1 MKTIL
6 FSFAFLLMLNAGLSQ
21 TIPTDSLYLG
31 QTPPGDSA
39 IVFAPGTISLPNRRE
54 TKIVFSPN
62 NEECLIGIGI
72 NNTFQILY
80 TDFYSGYWTVTIPA
94 GFITIN
100 RPIEPFFSPDSLH
113 IFLTSDADIYECTR
127 VNQTW
132 TTPVNLGSPV
142 NTGFEEYHP
151 TTALNGT
158 LYFCSMREN
167 PSSYLY
173 RSVLEN
179 GNYSTVEKLDIV
191 INRHNSEQDGAYDPF
206 IAPDESY
213 IIFSSIRS
221 DGYGQADQ
229 YISYNRNGSWTNPKN
244 LGPSINTNAIEYG
257 SYVSPDNDVKFFYG
271 RIIPIFKHGAI
282 QVTAW
287 IFPH

>member
-100 RPIEPFFSPDSLH
+100 RPIEPFFYMLQWISISQPWIKDSMH
-113 IFLTSDADIYECTR
+113 NNKIRE
-127 VNQTW
+127 
-132 TTPVNLGSPV
+132 
-142 NTGFEEYHP
+142 
-151 TTALNGT
+151 LNK
-158 LYFCSMREN
+158 S
-167 PSSYLY
+167 
-173 RSVLEN
+173 
-179 GNYSTVEKLDIV
+179 
-191 INRHNSEQDGAYDPF
+191 
-206 IAPDESY
+206 
-213 IIFSSIRS
+213 
-221 DGYGQADQ
+221 
-229 YISYNRNGSWTNPKN
+229 
-244 LGPSINTNAIEYG
+244 
-257 SYVSPDNDVKFFYG
+257 
-271 RIIPIFKHGAI
+271 
-282 QVTAW
+282 
-287 IFPH
+287 